1 MNKKYLNIFISII
14 IFIFL
19 FEIFDHSNI
28 IINTIYKST
37 SIWFYNIVPTILPIY
52 IIVDL
57 LINYN
62 TIEYLSNIFGKFME
76 KFFKLKKETSF
87 VFLLSIISGFPS
99 NSKYIKSLLDD
110 NIINNKEA
118 NKLLMFT
125 HFSNPLFIIETIGVT
140 FLNNKRIGILILV
153 VHYLT
158 NLIIGFINRNYY
170 VNLKV
175 QKVQS
180 KKNRTSFINSLT
192 NSIYNTIKILFL
204 LYGII
209 TIFMIITTIIKENI
223 PINNNINSYLCGL
236 LEMTQGIYYVS
247 SLNIPISIKASIMTF
262 FISFG
267 GISIHMQVFSILN
280 NYKLNYLDYFLAR
293 IIHALISSSIIFFI
307 LFFELLQNVS

>member
-19 FEIFDHSNI
+19 FEIFDHSNT
-28 IINTIYKST
+28 IINTVYKST

-76 KFFKLKKETSF
+76 KFFKMKRETSF

-99 NSKYIKSLLDD
+99 NSKYIKSLLED
-110 NIINNKEA
+110 NIINTKEA

-140 FLNNKRIGILILV
+140 FLNNKRIGILILI

-180 KKNRTSFINSLT
+180 KKNRTSFVNTLT
-192 NSIYNTIKILFL
+192 NSIYNTIEILFL

-267 GISIHMQVFSILN
+267 GFSIHMQVFSILS
-280 NYKLNYLDYFLAR
+280 NYNLQYKDYFLSR
-293 IIHALISSSIIFFI
+293 IVHALISSSIIFLI
-307 LFFELLQNVS
+307 LYFKL